1 MNVQIGYAS
10 GSDFGGLTMCSS
22 LFAGTVFTVA
32 AAALIPRRPGVVNL
46 PDAFLIDMNFS
57 LFFSANATST

>member
-32 AAALIPRRPGVVNL
+32 AAAVIPRSPGVVYL
-46 PDAFLIDMNFS
+46 PEEFRTDMNFS
-57 LFFSANATST
+57 WFFSAKATST